1 MNQPMPSMSLTA
13 TNRPTQTVTGR
24 PTLPALGS
32 LRTRARSF
40 RVRTTLGPST
50 GDHVLGE
57 SQWRT
62 TAGSYPVR

>member
-1 MNQPMPSMSLTA
+1 MNQPMQSISLTA
-13 TNRPTQTVTGR
+13 TTTPTQTVTGR
-24 PTLPALGS
+24 PAQPVLGTLRAW
-32 LRTRARSF
+32 ARSF

-57 SQWRT
+57 SQWRA